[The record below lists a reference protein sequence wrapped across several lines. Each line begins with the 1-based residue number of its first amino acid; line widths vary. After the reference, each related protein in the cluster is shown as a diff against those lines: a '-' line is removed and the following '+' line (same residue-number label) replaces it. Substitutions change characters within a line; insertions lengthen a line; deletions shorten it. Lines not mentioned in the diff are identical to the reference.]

1 MCMVFNH
8 SCDWSRTLQ
17 TNVKIENW
25 KIIEERHIDAGSGKC
40 LA

>member
-1 MCMVFNH
+1 MVFYY
-8 SCDWSRTLQ
+8 SFEWSRTLHA
-17 TNVKIENW
+17 NVKVENW